1 MFQVEVMFDLL
12 DPQIYI
18 CSPIVLA
25 LFSDNFDIQGIQ
37 GGGGGGAQIYICSPI
52 VLALFSDNFDIQG
65 IQGGVEGGY

>member
-37 GGGGGGAQIYICSPI
+37 GGDQIYICSPK
-52 VLALFSDNFDIQG
+52 VLALYSDNFDIQG
-65 IQGGVEGGY
+65 IHGGGRREEGGY

>member
-37 GGGGGGAQIYICSPI
+37 GGGLRSISV
-52 VLALFSDNFDIQG
+52 VL
-65 IQGGVEGGY
+65 